1 VDVRTRRLIGWVV
14 AAVGAAIA
22 IVGGLADQIGLGGEG
37 VDEFGSKQLAAVG
50 RRRGA
55 RRRRRRTGTLA
66 AEAGLI
72 KLVLPLRIVP

>member
-37 VDEFGSKQLAAVG
+37 VDEFGSKQLAAVVVG
-50 RRRGA
+50 VV
-55 RRRRRRTGTLA
+55 LA
-66 AEAGLI
+66 VAGVGLALWRP
-72 KLVLPLRIVP
+72 KRA